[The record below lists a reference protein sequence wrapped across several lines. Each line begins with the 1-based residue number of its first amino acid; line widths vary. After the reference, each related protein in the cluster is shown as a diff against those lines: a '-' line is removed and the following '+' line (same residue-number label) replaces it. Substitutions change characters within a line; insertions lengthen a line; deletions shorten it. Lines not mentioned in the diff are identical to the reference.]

1 MYACIDIGGTA
12 IKAGVLNKDG
22 TIATWT
28 EIAISQNA
36 QTLIFNI
43 VSWINA
49 VKENY
54 PLKGVCI
61 SSPGAVDTK
70 TGTVG
75 GASAIPCIHTIHWK
89 DVIFEKTGLPVSIE
103 NDANCAALAEYFYGK
118 AKGIED
124 VVFIVCGTGIGG
136 SILKNGL
143 IHKGNHLHGGEFG
156 YMIME
161 EKDGEYRTFSDIAS
175 TLSFVRKI
183 RKHYQDDSWDGI
195 KVFESAQKGN
205 KFCQEAIDI
214 FYMNLAKGIFN
225 IQYIYDP
232 ECIILSG
239 AISNRID
246 FIDKINEKIDVL
258 MQKIKI
264 ANVRPTICSSTHKKD
279 SNLLGA
285 LAHFLCEQNQWNEK

>member
-12 IKAGVLNKDG
+12 VKAGVLNKDG
-22 TIATWT
+22 TIAKWA

-49 VKENY
+49 VKERY

-70 TGTVG
+70 TGIVG

-89 DVIFEKTGLPVSIE
+89 DVICEKTGLPVSIE

-118 AKGIED
+118 AKGMED

-136 SILKNGL
+136 SILKNGT

-183 RKHYQDDSWDGI
+183 RKHYQDDSWNGI
-195 KVFESAQKGN
+195 KAFESAQKGDE
-205 KFCQEAIDI
+205 FCQEAIDI

-232 ECIILSG
+232 ACIILSG

-258 MQKIKI
+258 MQKIEI
-264 ANVRPTICSSTHKKD
+264 ANVRPTIGSSTHKKD

-285 LAHFLCEQNQWNEK
+285 LAHFLCEQNQWNET